1 MHEATVYQCRCP
13 DCSSSEDHP
22 DQRLHGQFN
31 LLLSRLDEQ
40 QARWVVAWE
49 AKRLGHGGDTRM
61 ALITGMHPQTIRRGR
76 EELEANLEGRPL
88 EGVRLP
94 GGGRPPVEK
103 KMLPS
108 NAT

>member
-1 MHEATVYQCRCP
+1 MQEATVYQCRCP
-13 DCSSSEDHP
+13 HCSLSEDHP
-22 DQRLHGQFN
+22 DRRLHGQFN

-61 ALITGMHPQTIRRGR
+61 ALLTGMHPQTIRRGR
-76 EELEANLEGRPL
+76 EELEANLEGRPVAR
-88 EGVRLP
+88 VRLP

-103 KMLPS
+103 KISTS